1 MTAPDSA
8 VYVDGKRAEEPRTL
22 TETHEAARER
32 GGVVWIGLS
41 WPAEKQF
48 QAVAQE
54 FGLHEL
60 AVEGAGTRRLGK
72 SPTSDSDLAYEPRQE

>member
-1 MTAPDSA
+1 MTVPDSA

-22 TETHEAARER
+22 AETHEAARER

-48 QAVAQE
+48 QAVAEE

-60 AVEGAGTRRLGK
+60 AVEDAGTRRLGK
-72 SPTSDSDLAYEPRQE
+72 SRTSDSGLADEPHQE